1 MIRDWVSA
9 ESHVA
14 QKPWTHLSLPELLCL
29 HTGGDPLS
37 SVLEPDIS
45 MSLLMIHPK
54 ICSLGWIRCP
64 TETHRAP
71 GENTYQDLKSAKSQ
85 PVILESYKGKRK
97 CQCSL
102 SAGFRPLFKKS
113 YYSFHRMC
121 ATAVSF
127 SSPFKTNWNF
137 DTWSPQILGVRRIE
151 ENPPGCSSCFP

>member
-1 MIRDWVSA
+1 MWPKSPGHICLSQSCCACIQV
-9 ESHVA
+9 VIPQA
-14 QKPWTHLSLPELLCL
+14 QYWNQTC
-29 HTGGDPLS
+29 
-37 SVLEPDIS
+37 S

-85 PVILESYKGKRK
+85 PVILESYKGKKK

-151 ENPPGCSSCFP
+151 ENPPGHLSCFP